1 MENFDNL
8 CKRCMNDK
16 GEAKKCPFCGYIE
29 DKEKTLEGIKQKL
42 VLQDKYIVGN
52 KLSENSEYISYIGYD
67 TKNKS
72 RIHIREFFPVDICVR
87 CDDYSVKA
95 QKGCEG
101 KYENLKRDFLDYFRA
116 LAKVRDIDAMVSVY
130 DIFTQCGTAYI
141 ISEIIDGISLEKLI
155 KKNES
160 PLSWDIAKVL
170 FMPVL
175 SALAKLSRAG
185 IKHLAISP
193 ETLIIGRDGKMH
205 ISGFATANLR
215 QYGMFS
221 QCELYDGFA
230 APEQY
235 AKDGKLT
242 EATDI
247 YGFTASLFFALV
259 GFAPKNSIERDKD
272 YRILIPIKTL
282 KNVPPH
288 VVSALVN
295 GLNIDYQ
302 QRTQSFENLRD
313 ELTETSA
320 KYIKEHDNEKS
331 DILEEKINKKS
342 NVKWIACSSF
352 VVVILLFGLFFGF
365 LNFNH
370 PQSNQTNDVSLRESN
385 ISENI
390 IVPDL
395 VGQDFDKLKEIASE
409 NNDYEVF
416 LSEKVFDDNVEEGK
430 IISQI
435 PQSGGSVKKGSSIV
449 VTVSNGSQFRE
460 LPPVENLSLSYVSSL
475 LSKQG
480 FIPSKVDEYSN
491 EIEPGNVIKY
501 KDHMPGDK
509 LEYGSTVV
517 IVLSKGQP

>member
-8 CKRCMNDK
+8 CKRCMSDK
-16 GEAKKCPFCGYIE
+16 GEAEKCPFCGYV
-29 DKEKTLEGIKQKL
+29 DNKEKDSEFVEQKL
-42 VLQDKYIVGN
+42 VLQNKYVVGN

-72 RIHIREFFPVDICVR
+72 RIHIREFFPADICVR
-87 CDDYSVKA
+87 CSDYNVKA
-95 QKGCEG
+95 KESCEE
-101 KYENLKRDFLDYFRA
+101 KYKKLKKDFLDYFRA
-116 LAKVRDIDAMVSVY
+116 LAKVRDIDAIVSVY
-130 DIFTQCGTAYI
+130 DIFTQYGTAYI

-155 KKNES
+155 KKNTT

-175 SALAKLSRAG
+175 SAFAKLSRAG

-193 ETLIIGRDGKMH
+193 ETLIVGRDGKMH

-215 QYGMFS
+215 QYGVFS
-221 QCELYDGFA
+221 KCELYDGFA

-235 AKDGKLT
+235 IKDSQLT

-259 GFAPKNSIERDKD
+259 GFAPKNSVERGID
-272 YRILIPIKTL
+272 YRLLIPIKIL

-288 VVSALVN
+288 VVSALAN
-295 GLNIDYQ
+295 GLNIDCQ
-302 QRTQSFENLRD
+302 QRTQSFEILRD

-320 KYIKEHDNEKS
+320 KYIKENNNEKS

-342 NVKWIACSSF
+342 NIKWIVCSSF
-352 VVVILLFGLFFGF
+352 IMIVILFSLFFV
-365 LNFNH
+365 LSNFTRKNNN
-370 PQSNQTNDVSLRESN
+370 PIDDTVLQESN

-416 LSEKVFDDNVEEGK
+416 LSEKIFDDNMEEGK

-435 PQSGGSVKKGSSIV
+435 PQSGESVKKGSSIV

-460 LPPVENLSLSYVSSL
+460 LPPVEGLSLSYVSAL
-475 LSKQG
+475 LVKQG
-480 FIPSKVDEYSN
+480 FVPSKVDEYSN
-491 EIEPGNVIKY
+491 EIAPGNVIKY
-501 KDHMPGDK
+501 KDHQPGDK
-509 LEYGSTVV
+509 LEYGSSVV
-517 IVLSKGQP
+517 IVVSKGQP